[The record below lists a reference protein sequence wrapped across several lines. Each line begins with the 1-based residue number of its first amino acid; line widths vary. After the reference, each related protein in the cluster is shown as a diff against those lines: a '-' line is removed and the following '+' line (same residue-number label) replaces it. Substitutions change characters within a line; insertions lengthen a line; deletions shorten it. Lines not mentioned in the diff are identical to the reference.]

1 MQTKTPLSVAARL
14 TIAFGLVIAL
24 LCGSAVLAI
33 LRMAQINHA
42 STEVTTNWLPS
53 SIVTSALNTHTSD
66 FRIAEFQH
74 VLSTDDSDMQAAE
87 ADMKALLVTIERKSK
102 EYDQLISSDA
112 ERAIWQRFETAWSNY
127 LAVNRRLIELS
138 RTNRNDQARTLLR
151 GESQKMF
158 DEGSNRLLELV
169 DLNTKGGQDASAYA
183 DQVYASSRIALI
195 VASAIAVVL
204 AVVAAAL
211 FSRWLSRQLGG
222 EPHYAVAVASQ
233 IADGKL
239 AMDVLTRAGDNQSI
253 LAAMARMREQLAGVV
268 GQVRQNA
275 ESVASASAQIATGN
289 QDLSG
294 RTEEQASALEET
306 AASMEELSTTVKQN
320 ADNASQANQLAVSA
334 SSVAVKGG
342 AEVQEVVATMRSI
355 NEASRR
361 IADIIGVIDGIAFQT
376 NILALN
382 AAVEA
387 ARAGEQGRGF
397 AVVASEVRNLAQRSA
412 NAAKEIKELISA
424 STQRVDQGTTLVD
437 QAGHTIQEVVDAIRR
452 VTDIM
457 GEITAASAEQS
468 AGVSQIGEA
477 VTQMDQATQQN
488 AALVEES
495 AAAADGL
502 RQQAAQLLQVV
513 SVFQLPAGGVARVA
527 PVAQA
532 APRAAPVAP
541 VVRAP
546 VSKPVAQRKVAA
558 RSAEPK
564 LPAMALATAGAAG
577 GGDGDWTSF

>member
-1 MQTKTPLSVAARL
+1 MQNKHPLSVAARL
-14 TIAFGLVIAL
+14 SIAFGLVIAL

-33 LRMAQINHA
+33 VRMGHINNA
-42 STEVTTNWLPS
+42 STDITTNWLPS
-53 SIVTSALNTHTSD
+53 SIVSSALNTHTSD

-74 VLSTDDSDMQAAE
+74 VLSTDERDMQGYE
-87 ADMKALLVTIERKSK
+87 ADMKNLLATIEAKSK
-102 EYDQLISSDA
+102 DYDKLISSDG
-112 ERAIWQRFETAWSNY
+112 ERAIWQRFQAAWGDY

-138 RTNRNDQARTLLR
+138 RSNKTEEARAVLR
-151 GESQKMF
+151 GESRKLF
-158 DEGSNRLLELV
+158 DEGSDRLLELV
-169 DLNTKGGQDASAYA
+169 ELNTKGGKEASAYG
-183 DQVYASSRIALI
+183 DEVYAASRINLI
-195 VASAIAVVL
+195 VVSGVAVVL

-239 AMDVLTRAGDNQSI
+239 AVDVVTRAGDNQSI
-253 LAAMARMREQLAGVV
+253 LAAMARMREQLASVV

-334 SSVAVKGG
+334 STVAVKGG

-437 QAGHTIQEVVDAIRR
+437 QAGNTIQEVVDAIRR

-502 RQQAAQLLQVV
+502 RQQAAQLLQAV
-513 SVFQLPAGGVARVA
+513 SVFQLPAGGVARTA
-527 PVAQA
+527 PVAH
-532 APRAAPVAP
+532 APRSAPVAP
-541 VVRAP
+541 VVRAQ
-546 VSKPVAQRKVAA
+546 VSKPAAPRKLAA
-558 RSAEPK
+558 RPAEPK
-564 LPAMALATAGAAG
+564 LTPMPAVALAAAGAA
-577 GGDGDWTSF
+577 DGEWTSF

>member
-1 MQTKTPLSVAARL
+1 MKLENTKVITRLLLIVTISATFTLAIGLMGLWRTSQVNGMLNSMYDTNLVPVGDVANANMQAIYHNRALYAYVIESSQPKMDVIAAEMDKNIAQMDKLMGKYKQTQLTPREVDLLKQTDAAWPPYLAAAKKVMVASYADNNVEAMRLMRDEAAPAFQKYDDLLSTIVDLNIALGKKAYDDSDVIVAEITRTTLVLIGAAIGLSVAVGLWVAR
-14 TIAFGLVIAL
+14 
-24 LCGSAVLAI
+24 S
-33 LRMAQINHA
+33 
-42 STEVTTNWLPS
+42 VT
-53 SIVTSALNTHTSD
+53 
-66 FRIAEFQH
+66 
-74 VLSTDDSDMQAAE
+74 
-87 ADMKALLVTIERKSK
+87 
-102 EYDQLISSDA
+102 
-112 ERAIWQRFETAWSNY
+112 
-127 LAVNRRLIELS
+127 
-138 RTNRNDQARTLLR
+138 
-151 GESQKMF
+151 
-158 DEGSNRLLELV
+158 
-169 DLNTKGGQDASAYA
+169 
-183 DQVYASSRIALI
+183 
-195 VASAIAVVL
+195 
-204 AVVAAAL
+204 
-211 FSRWLSRQLGG
+211 RQLGG
-222 EPHYAVAVASQ
+222 EP
-233 IADGKL
+233 KL
-239 AMDVLTRAGDNQSI
+239 AAEMAQAIAEGQLGTPIPVAQGDSRS
-253 LAAMARMREQLAGVV
+253 LMAALERMRNSLAGIVA
-268 GQVRQNA
+268 GVRQNA

-320 ADNASQANQLAVSA
+320 ADNAAQANQLAVTA
-334 SSVAVKGG
+334 STVAVKGG
-342 AEVQEVVATMRSI
+342 HEVQEVVATMRSI

-412 NAAKEIKELISA
+412 NAAKEIKELITA

-457 GEITAASAEQS
+457 GEITSASAEQS

-495 AAAADGL
+495 AVAADSL
-502 RQQAAQLLQVV
+502 RQQAAQLLQAV
-513 SVFQLPAGGVARVA
+513 SVFHLPAPGAAMPA

-532 APRAAPVAP
+532 THRPAQAPAA
-541 VVRAP
+541 VRAP
-546 VSKPVAQRKVAA
+546 VSQAVALRKVAA
-558 RSAEPK
+558 RRPTLKPISG
-564 LPAMALATAGAAG
+564 PAMAMATAGAAG
-577 GGDGDWTSF
+577 GEWSSF

>member
-1 MQTKTPLSVAARL
+1 MQNKHPLSVAARL
-14 TIAFGLVIAL
+14 SIAFGLVIAL

-33 LRMAQINHA
+33 VRMGHINNA
-42 STEVTTNWLPS
+42 STDITTNWLPS

-74 VLSTDDSDMQAAE
+74 VLSTDERDMQSYE
-87 ADMKALLVTIERKSK
+87 ADMKNLLATIEAKSK
-102 EYDQLISSDA
+102 DYDKLISSDG
-112 ERAIWQRFETAWSNY
+112 ERAIWQRFQVAWGDY

-138 RTNRNDQARTLLR
+138 RSNKNDDARALLR
-151 GESQKMF
+151 GESRKLF
-158 DEGSNRLLELV
+158 DEGSDRLLELV
-169 DLNTKGGQDASAYA
+169 ELNTKGGQDASAYA
-183 DQVYASSRIALI
+183 DEVYASSRTTLMAVSV
-195 VASAIAVVL
+195 VAVLL
-204 AVVAAAL
+204 AVAAAAL

-222 EPHYAVAVASQ
+222 EPYYAVAVASQ

-239 AMDVLTRAGDNQSI
+239 AIDVVTRAGDNQSI
-253 LAAMARMREQLAGVV
+253 LAAMARMREQLASVV

-320 ADNASQANQLAVSA
+320 ADNAGQANQLAVSA
-334 SSVAVKGG
+334 STVAVKGG

-457 GEITAASAEQS
+457 GEITAASSEQS

-477 VTQMDQATQQN
+477 VSQMDQATQQN

-502 RQQAAQLLQVV
+502 RQQAAQLLQAV

-527 PVAQA
+527 PMAP
-532 APRAAPVAP
+532 APRPAPVAP

-546 VSKPVAQRKVAA
+546 VSKPAAPRKVAA
-558 RSAEPK
+558 RPAEPK
-564 LPAMALATAGAAG
+564 LSPMPAVALAAAGAA
-577 GGDGDWTSF
+577 DGEWTSF